1 MPLEMDTVGR
11 VEVGG
16 KSGKCACGCLFLI
29 LSYMMFDVVVVVV
42 VLTLTYCISW
52 GPEFLKSAEIKQQRE
67 TATRFGLGF
76 LQSGLTYYTQKL

>member
-11 VEVGG
+11 LEVGG
-16 KSGKCACGCLFLI
+16 KSGKCACGFLFLI
-29 LSYMMFDVVVVVV
+29 LIYMMFALVVV